1 MVSSDRGKA
10 KVASGEEAEESFR
23 ATIQEL
29 LSQTARIA
37 EADIVVGIPFYNEAD
52 TIPAVL
58 KTVEKG
64 LEEFYPDQKSVIVM
78 AGAPAGGEALRV
90 INTLPQSPGINRIA
104 FLLTDEGVSGKGWG
118 MRAIFEAARSLGAD
132 LAIVEAD
139 LGSRHGSGEIGGLAP
154 DWIRLLLEPIK
165 SWKMDLVISR
175 FHRHYLES
183 SVATLLFYPLLT
195 AIYNCPIHDL
205 LGGQW
210 GISHRLIR
218 IYLQDTRNLHSH
230 EIGEHGIDSWLA
242 TTAVTSGA
250 RICQANLGIKIH
262 SPMAAKA
269 ELVLRQ
275 KIKVLFDQIVAD
287 QEWWGERGIK
297 PPLLQPLPTFGVR
310 KTHQPDSVEV
320 NPQLK
325 IRKYKEGFN
334 NYHTLYRRTLPQ
346 EIYRQLVQLAS
357 TDLREGFSAKLWA
370 QIVYHSLLAYA
381 FDPEFARDD
390 LVNALMLLHNGFMAG
405 LAREMYLLRDKLG
418 ILLPEERERLLVL
431 EAERKIEELLNEFL
445 HQKSAFLTSWE
456 ITRETLKP
464 PVPHVTFREFIP
476 GVPLVVPSQLTT
488 TEGKTVAAND
498 IYNAIF
504 TRQRGDFEHFVY
516 ERLQISRNA
525 SAVELAQGIKDFLHS
540 LEDGILPGSDL
551 SAVEGTRKMV
561 DFIFDSF
568 PHEDGFSLIPEMA
581 SWLLNQYPPYTLPT
595 KLGYS
600 NLAEMLHAHDPLD
613 ILALASWSEVREYVE
628 SLWRLMGE
636 NLRSEHFAPCP
647 IKALVVSHEDF
658 PSLVEMKSLSALN
671 KLTSRIV
678 VSNLHKGMGGE
689 FPRLRYLTTIAK
701 NIVEAERFGRIW
713 QKWAAERKEF
723 GRKVINSIEGHWGR
737 EPLSAHNIFED
748 GNQRVLVERL
758 RQMAEKV
765 AQEADGDTAQLMLA
779 ENLKSM
785 ADSYHLAITLPDGTF
800 VTCSAWSWASYSF
813 KGGRAL
819 PPPLSLHVERN
830 WTSREFL
837 VEYFKSAG
845 GTEKEVEEKIVE
857 LMEQGRESEDLAP
870 ILLGTEKEA
879 AEVVSR
885 KVIAPKQPPTGAL
898 TRFAGNPVLEP
909 IWEHVWESKYVLNA
923 GTIKLDGKVYLVYR
937 AFGEDEVSRLG
948 LAISEDGFKFTER
961 LEEPIFEPKGKSE
974 EKGCE
979 DPRLTLIGD
988 RIYMTYTAYDGIV
1001 AQIALAS
1008 IGVDDFLKHRWRGWR
1023 RHGLV
1028 FPGFTDKNAT
1038 IFPEQFNGKF
1048 AMLHRVDP
1056 HIWVTFSS
1064 HLRCPWPRK
1073 EHKILAGSTSG
1084 MMWDGRKIGAGAQ
1097 PIKTK
1102 YGWLLITHGVDYAHV
1117 YRLGVMLLDL
1127 ADPTM
1132 LLYRSPNSILE
1143 PRERYEVGE
1152 EDTCWIPNVVFT
1164 CGAVPREDNKGML
1177 DAGDELLIYY
1187 GASDTVI
1194 CIATARIGDLI
1205 PEEFR

>member
-1 MVSSDRGKA
+1 
-10 KVASGEEAEESFR
+10 
-23 ATIQEL
+23 
-29 LSQTARIA
+29 
-37 EADIVVGIPFYNEAD
+37 
-52 TIPAVL
+52 
-58 KTVEKG
+58 
-64 LEEFYPDQKSVIVM
+64 
-78 AGAPAGGEALRV
+78 
-90 INTLPQSPGINRIA
+90 
-104 FLLTDEGVSGKGWG
+104 
-118 MRAIFEAARSLGAD
+118 
-132 LAIVEAD
+132 
-139 LGSRHGSGEIGGLAP
+139 
-154 DWIRLLLEPIK
+154 
-165 SWKMDLVISR
+165 
-175 FHRHYLES
+175 
-183 SVATLLFYPLLT
+183 
-195 AIYNCPIHDL
+195 
-205 LGGQW
+205 
-210 GISHRLIR
+210 
-218 IYLQDTRNLHSH
+218 
-230 EIGEHGIDSWLA
+230 
-242 TTAVTSGA
+242 
-250 RICQANLGIKIH
+250 
-262 SPMAAKA
+262 
-269 ELVLRQ
+269 
-275 KIKVLFDQIVAD
+275 
-287 QEWWGERGIK
+287 
-297 PPLLQPLPTFGVR
+297 
-310 KTHQPDSVEV
+310 
-320 NPQLK
+320 
-325 IRKYKEGFN
+325 
-334 NYHTLYRRTLPQ
+334 
-346 EIYRQLVQLAS
+346 
-357 TDLREGFSAKLWA
+357 
-370 QIVYHSLLAYA
+370 
-381 FDPEFARDD
+381 
-390 LVNALMLLHNGFMAG
+390 
-405 LAREMYLLRDKLG
+405 
-418 ILLPEERERLLVL
+418 
-431 EAERKIEELLNEFL
+431 
-445 HQKSAFLTSWE
+445 
-456 ITRETLKP
+456 
-464 PVPHVTFREFIP
+464 
-476 GVPLVVPSQLTT
+476 
-488 TEGKTVAAND
+488 
-498 IYNAIF
+498 
-504 TRQRGDFEHFVY
+504 
-516 ERLQISRNA
+516 
-525 SAVELAQGIKDFLHS
+525 
-540 LEDGILPGSDL
+540 
-551 SAVEGTRKMV
+551 
-561 DFIFDSF
+561 
-568 PHEDGFSLIPEMA
+568 
-581 SWLLNQYPPYTLPT
+581 
-595 KLGYS
+595 S

-636 NLRSEHFAPCP
+636 NLRSEHFAPCA

-658 PSLVEMKSLSALN
+658 PSLVEMKSSSALN
-671 KLTSRIV
+671 KLTTRIV

-689 FPRLRYLTTIAK
+689 FPKLRYLTTIAK

-765 AQEADGDTAQLMLA
+765 AQEADGDAAQLMLA

-800 VTCSAWSWASYSF
+800 LTCSAWSWASYSF

-830 WTSREFL
+830 WASREFL

-845 GTEKEVEEKIVE
+845 GTEKEVEEKIIE

-909 IWEHVWESKYVLNA
+909 IREHPWESKYVLNA

-1008 IGVDDFLKHRWRGWR
+1008 IGVDDFLNRRWRGWR

-1028 FPGFTDKNAT
+1028 FPGFTDKNAA

-1056 HIWVTFSS
+1056 HIWVTFSP

-1084 MMWDGRKIGAGAQ
+1084 MMWDGRKIGSGAQ

-1177 DAGDELLIYY
+1177 DAEDELLIYY